1 MKTFSIPFYKDMEF
15 AFTTDTYAIN
25 GNTCIGIWCKEGD
38 YIEPFA
44 NLTVNLAA
52 AYKKY
57 CFYRRKQSR

>member
-38 YIEPFA
+38 YRTFRQSDRQPGS
-44 NLTVNLAA
+44 A

-57 CFYRRKQSR
+57 CFYRREQSR